1 MPFVSHVLVIEDDA
15 AARGGLVAAL
25 SNAEHAT
32 SSAATGMAG
41 LQVAM
46 EARPDIVL
54 LNLSLPDL
62 DGMELLPMLRAAL
75 ANIPVIV
82 VTSYDD
88 ESRIIAALDAGADD
102 YLVRPFGFGSLLARV
117 RAVLRRRESASAR
130 RPTLVLGGLTIDLAA
145 RTAELDGRALSLSPK
160 EFDLLSYMARRAG
173 QVVSKRELLAEV
185 WRSPLSQADKTV
197 DVHVSWLRRKLRESG
212 KSPRYL
218 HTVRG
223 VGLRLDAPRG

>member
-1 MPFVSHVLVIEDDA
+1 MSHVLVIEDDA
-15 AARGGLVAAL
+15 AARGGLVEAL
-25 SNAEHAT
+25 SNAEHAI

-46 EARPDIVL
+46 ETRPDIVL

-75 ANIPVIV
+75 ADIPVIV

-117 RAVLRRRESASAR
+117 RAVLRRREGVSAR
-130 RPTLVLGGLTIDLAA
+130 RPTLVLGGLAIDLSA

-185 WRSPLSQADKTV
+185 WRTPFSQADKTV

-223 VGLRLDAPRG
+223 VGLRLDAPRS